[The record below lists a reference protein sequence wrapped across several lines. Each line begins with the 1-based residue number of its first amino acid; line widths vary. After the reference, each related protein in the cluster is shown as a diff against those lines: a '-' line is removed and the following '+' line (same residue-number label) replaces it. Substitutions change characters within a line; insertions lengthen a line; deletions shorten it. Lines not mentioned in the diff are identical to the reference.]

1 MTNHHIHLHALARAC
16 VCVVHFRVNH
26 SVTRVPQSFFI
37 LQHAAIMQVPERD
50 RVVRIE
56 TISTVDTDPAQIS
69 TVRA

>member
-1 MTNHHIHLHALARAC
+1 
-16 VCVVHFRVNH
+16 
-26 SVTRVPQSFFI
+26 
-37 LQHAAIMQVPERD
+37 MQVPERD